1 MQYFINTTKELGIQT
16 RMIECLIQAEFSET
30 SSASLESKL
39 ESAQNFTSESKLE
52 SNLDSAPESKQD
64 FTSES
69 SPASDAN
76 TANTTSDASTTT
88 TATKF
93 LHEYEMLGLIGDD
106 AISQALQF
114 STKEKNPS
122 IALILEI
129 LTQLYQKLAR
139 IEQHL
144 LKEQQSLP
152 PLENSG
158 SIRALGHGVICFDNK
173 YFTTNKLYYV
183 RFCLPNASQRTMS
196 VFAKAVAPEILHIT
210 RMHSHDSDALDSYIV
225 SKEMEQLRQ
234 KRIRND

>member
-1 MQYFINTTKELGIQT
+1 MSDMQYFINTTKELGIQT
-16 RMIECLIQAEFSET
+16 RMIECLIQAEFSEV
-30 SSASLESKL
+30 SSAALESKL
-39 ESAQNFTSESKLE
+39 E
-52 SNLDSAPESKQD
+52 SAPESKQD

-69 SPASDAN
+69 NLDSAPKSSP
-76 TANTTSDASTTT
+76 ANTTSDANAANDTT
-88 TATKF
+88 TKF
-93 LHEYEMLGLIGDD
+93 LHEYEMLGESGNDT
-106 AISQALQF
+106 ISQALHF
-114 STKEKNPS
+114 ATKEKNPS
-122 IALILEI
+122 IILTLEI

-139 IEQHL
+139 IEQYL
-144 LKEQQSLP
+144 LKEQQILL

-158 SIRALGHGVICFDNK
+158 SLKALGHGVICFDNK

-183 RFCLPNASQRTMS
+183 RFCLPNVSQRIMG